1 MRRPTRTC
9 ALAHTRNHRH
19 PGACSETR
27 TRTQKRIHVNTRTH
41 RVTHVL
47 ARSHARAH
55 THTRRETGPDTQ
67 RRGPHPTLRRPQAR
81 QQPPGSAGPACA
93 PPPSD
98 PAGCEVTRLANPQGL
113 PLCPPWGGGGRHGT
127 GSVKP
132 ARPRG
137 ESPRPGRSEAG
148 ATASRGDVG
157 RSGRRC
163 SDRRLTPSRALPGT
177 CRGRRNIT
185 CAGSR
190 DVTHLRRGHRTEQG
204 TVSAGHVILG
214 TWGRWGLWDREK
226 SLEEAVRPGP
236 TCHVD
241 GRGKLGQRR
250 RGQGRD
256 VRASQNAEW

>member
-9 ALAHTRNHRH
+9 APAHTRNHRH
-19 PGACSETR
+19 PGACSETW

-41 RVTHVL
+41 RVERVHSH
-47 ARSHARAH
+47 ARSHAH
-55 THTRRETGPDTQ
+55 THTHTPRDGSRHPAVGAP
-67 RRGPHPTLRRPQAR
+67 PHPPP
-81 QQPPGSAGPACA
+81 PPGPAATPQLSRTCLH

-113 PLCPPWGGGGRHGT
+113 PLCPPWGGGRRHGT

-132 ARPRG
+132 APPWG

-157 RSGRRC
+157 RPGRRC

-190 DVTHLRRGHRTEQG
+190 DVTHLRRGHRTEQD

-214 TWGRWGLWDREK
+214 T
-226 SLEEAVRPGP
+226 
-236 TCHVD
+236 
-241 GRGKLGQRR
+241 
-250 RGQGRD
+250 
-256 VRASQNAEW
+256 